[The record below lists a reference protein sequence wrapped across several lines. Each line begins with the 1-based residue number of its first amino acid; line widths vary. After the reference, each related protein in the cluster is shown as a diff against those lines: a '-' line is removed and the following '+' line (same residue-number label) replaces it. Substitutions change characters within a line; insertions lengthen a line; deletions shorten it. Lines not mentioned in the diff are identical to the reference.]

1 MVDKKEFIKNKQ
13 TNKQTCLPMPLQLS
27 KTSIQR
33 KYF

>member
-13 TNKQTCLPMPLQLS
+13 ANMPLQLS

>member
-13 TNKQTCLPMPLQLS
+13 TNMPLQLS

-33 KYF
+33 NNL